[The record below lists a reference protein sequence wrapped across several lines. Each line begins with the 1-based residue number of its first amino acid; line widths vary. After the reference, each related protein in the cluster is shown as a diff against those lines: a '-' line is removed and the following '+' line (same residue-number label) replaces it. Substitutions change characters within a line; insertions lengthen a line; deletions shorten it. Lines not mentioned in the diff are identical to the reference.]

1 MAIQNLSED
10 VALVTLPVEPQ
21 IIIRELKL
29 VNEIVSNKGGCDVV
43 IDFSNVE
50 MLPSSGIS
58 NLMIL
63 RGLLR
68 EQGRQLTLCSVSPT
82 VKDIFT
88 IAGIDEV
95 FEFVDDKHAA
105 LASIQHTN

>member
-10 VALVTLPVEPQ
+10 FILVALPVEPQ

-50 MLPSSGIS
+50 MLTSSGIS

-68 EQGRQLTLCSVSPT
+68 EQGRQLTLCGASPT
-82 VKDIFT
+82 VKGIFM
-88 IAGIDEV
+88 IAGIDKV